1 MRSSLNDILDGV
13 AIPTSYKIGYVSNYY
28 REPSFREI
36 ERALG
41 LTRPEILSLIFLCFQ
56 DGITVTDICE
66 FSGHLK
72 ANISRAVIALEKKG
86 LIERRPYEND
96 QRRQLLF
103 MTAKGHAMHERF
115 MPGLAQR
122 EAGML
127 ACLSAKEREQ
137 FDAILRKLCAHAND
151 WSSLSVMDTTPGP
164 ESGARSG
171 PGPGSEPGI

>member
-1 MRSSLNDILDGV
+1 MSSDLNDILDDI
-13 AIPTSYKIGYVSNYY
+13 AIPTSYKIGYMSNYY

-41 LTRPEILSLIFLCFQ
+41 LTRPEILSLIFLCFR

-86 LIERRPYEND
+86 LVERRPHDDD

-103 MTAKGHAMHERF
+103 MTAAGRALHDRY

-122 EAGML
+122 EADML
-127 ACLSAKEREQ
+127 ACLSEKERLQ
-137 FDAILRKLCAHAND
+137 FNDILRKLCAHARGWCD
-151 WSSLSVMDTTPGP
+151 
-164 ESGARSG
+164 
-171 PGPGSEPGI
+171 EPVVQPVGIPS

>member
-1 MRSSLNDILDGV
+1 VSSDLNDILDDI
-13 AIPTSYKIGYVSNYY
+13 AIPTSYKIGYMSNYY

-41 LTRPEILSLIFLCFQ
+41 LTRPEILSLIFLCFR

-86 LIERRPYEND
+86 LVERRPHDDD

-103 MTAKGHAMHERF
+103 MTAAGRALHDRY

-122 EAGML
+122 EADML
-127 ACLSAKEREQ
+127 ACLSEKERLQ
-137 FDAILRKLCAHAND
+137 FNDILRKMCVHARD
-151 WSSLSVMDTTPGP
+151 WSDQSVI
-164 ESGARSG
+164 
-171 PGPGSEPGI
+171 EPSDSA

>member
-1 MRSSLNDILDGV
+1 MSSELNDILDAV
-13 AIPTSYKIGYVSNYY
+13 AIPTSYKVGYMSNYY

-72 ANISRAVIALEKKG
+72 ANISRAAITLEKKG
-86 LIERRPYEND
+86 LIDRRPHDDD

-103 MTAKGHAMHERF
+103 MTAAGRALHDRF
-115 MPGLAQR
+115 MPGLVQR
-122 EAGML
+122 EAAML
-127 ACLSAKEREQ
+127 ACLTETECQQ
-137 FDAILRKLCAHAND
+137 FNAILRKMCAHARD
-151 WSSLSVMDTTPGP
+151 WSDLTVVKPSQT
-164 ESGARSG
+164 
-171 PGPGSEPGI
+171 

>member
-1 MRSSLNDILDGV
+1 VSADLNDILDAV
-13 AIPTSYKIGYVSNYY
+13 AIPTSYKIGYMSNYY

-41 LTRPEILSLIFLCFQ
+41 LTRPETLSLIFLCFR

-86 LIERRPYEND
+86 LIDRRPHDGD

-103 MTAKGHAMHERF
+103 MTAAGRALHDRF

-122 EAGML
+122 EADML
-127 ACLSAKEREQ
+127 KCLSKAERQ
-137 FDAILRKLCAHAND
+137 QLDDILRKMCAHARS
-151 WSSLSVMDTTPGP
+151 WSKLPVIKP
-164 ESGARSG
+164 
-171 PGPGSEPGI
+171 